1 MQKRTNRELLM
12 KGLKNL
18 VLTLFLFVTTPLI
31 LHLAFLSEDKP
42 LFIPLLGLGLIMFVF
57 SIVLFIKT
65 LQTIL
70 KALS

>member
-42 LFIPLLGLGLIMFVF
+42 LFIPLIGLGLIMFVV
-57 SIVLFIKT
+57 SILLFIKT